1 MATATDTR
9 LFGKSIKRREDPRF
23 ITGRGQYVDDVKL
36 AGMTHAVFVRSPHAH
51 ARIRRID
58 TSGARAHPGVVD
70 VFTGKDM
77 TGVNS
82 LPCGWL
88 LTKDGVGKLKSA
100 GLPLDL
106 KEDIKVPPH
115 MPLVSDVV
123 RHVGDPVAV
132 VIADSLGAAQDA
144 ATKVI
149 VDWEPLPAV
158 TSTEKATA
166 PGAPQVH
173 AEAPRNICFEWQIG
187 DAAATDAAFRGAA
200 TVVKKRIVNQRLVAN
215 AMEPRA
221 CVARYD
227 AATDELTLWLTSQ
240 NPHVHRLLMTAF
252 VLGWPEHKVRV
263 IAPDVGGGFGS
274 KIFLYN
280 EEVVIAWASR
290 KVRRPV
296 RWTATRR
303 EAYVT
308 DAHGR
313 DHITDAELALS
324 RDGKIAGLRVKTT
337 ANLGGYLSTF
347 APAIPTYLY
356 GTLLNGVYEIGAIHC
371 AVTGVF
377 THTTA
382 VDAYRG
388 AGRPEAAYLLERMIE
403 AGASAL
409 KMDAAEIRRKNF
421 IPKFENGYQT
431 KVIVNYDSGNY
442 GAAFDRLLAML
453 DYKKLRAEQAEARKQ
468 GRYLG
473 VGFSTY
479 IEACSIAP
487 SKVVGMLGAGA
498 GLYESG
504 KVRVHPTGKVTVF
517 TGSHSH
523 GQGHET
529 TFAQLV
535 ADDLQIPL
543 EDIDIVHGDT
553 GAVAFGM
560 GTYGSRS
567 ASVGGTAI
575 RMSLDKIKEK
585 GKKIAAHL
593 LEASPKDIEYANG
606 QFQVK
611 GVPSKNVPFGTVAL
625 TAYVPHNYPEGLEPG
640 LEETSFYDPA
650 NFCFPFGAHACVVE
664 VDRDTGNV
672 KIVRYLAVDD
682 VGNVINPMIVDG
694 MVHGGI
700 AQGVG
705 QALCEGAAY
714 DADSGQ
720 LVTATMMDYAL
731 PKADMLPM
739 YETDRTVTPTPVNPL
754 GVKGAG
760 ETGTIA
766 ATPAVVNAVVDALAP
781 LGVDHIEVMPLTPE
795 RVWKT
800 IQAAKGGR

>member
-1 MATATDTR
+1 MASATEER

-23 ITGRGQYVDDVKL
+23 ITGRGHYTDDLKL
-36 AGMTHAVFVRSPHAH
+36 EGLTYAAFVRSPHAH
-51 ARIRRID
+51 ARIRAID
-58 TSGARAHPGVVD
+58 TTAAKAHPGVVA

-88 LTKDGVGKLKSA
+88 LPELK
-100 GLPLDL
+100 
-106 KEDIKVPPH
+106 IPPH
-115 MPLVSDVV
+115 PPLATDVAQY
-123 RHVGDPVAV
+123 VGDPVAV
-132 VIADSLGAAQDA
+132 VIASGQEVALDA
-144 ATKVI
+144 AEKVR
-149 VDWEPLPAV
+149 VDWEVLPSV
-158 TSTEKATA
+158 TSTEKASQS
-166 PGAPQVH
+166 GAPQLHDV
-173 AEAPRNICFEWQIG
+173 APNNVAFRWQIG
-187 DAAATDAAFRGAA
+187 DAAATDAAFKTAA

-227 AATDELTLWLTSQ
+227 VSTDELTLWVTSQ
-240 NPHVHRLLMTAF
+240 NPHVHRLLMAAF
-252 VLGWPEHKVRV
+252 VLGIDEHKVRV

-280 EEVVIAWASR
+280 EETVCSWASR
-290 KVRRPV
+290 KIQRPI

-303 EAYVT
+303 EAFQT

-313 DHITDAELALS
+313 DHVTEAALALS
-324 RDGKIAGLRVKTT
+324 KDGKILGLRVKTI
-337 ANLGGYLSTF
+337 ANLGAYLSTF
-347 APAIPTYLY
+347 APAVPTYLY
-356 GTLLNGVYEIGAIHC
+356 GTLLNGVYEIGAIH
-371 AVTGVF
+371 ADVTGVF
-377 THTTA
+377 TSTTP

-388 AGRPEAAYLLERMIE
+388 AGRPEAAYLIERMME
-403 AGASAL
+403 AGAAAL
-409 KMDAAEIRRKNF
+409 KMDTAEIRKRNF
-421 IPKFENGYQT
+421 IPKFADGYQT
-431 KVIVNYDSGNY
+431 KVALLYDSGDY
-442 GAAFDRLLAML
+442 GAAFDKLLGML
-453 DYKKLRAEQAEARKQ
+453 DLRKFRADQEAARKQ
-468 GRYLG
+468 GRLLG
-473 VGFSTY
+473 LGFSTY

-487 SKVVGMLGAGA
+487 SKVVGSLGAQA

-504 KVRVHPTGKVTVF
+504 AVRVHPTGKVTVF

-529 TFAQLV
+529 TFSQLV
-535 ADDLQIPL
+535 ADQLGIPM
-543 EDIDIVHGDT
+543 EHVDIVHGDT
-553 GAVAFGM
+553 GKVAFGM

-575 RMSLDKIKEK
+575 LMSLNKIKEK

-593 LEASPKDIEYANG
+593 LEASEKDIEYANG

-611 GVPSKNVPFGTVAL
+611 GAPDKAIPFGQVAL
-625 TAYVPHNYPEGLEPG
+625 TAYVPHNYPDGLEPG
-640 LEETSFYDPA
+640 LDETSFYDPS

-664 VDRDTGNV
+664 VDRDTGQV
-672 KIVRYLAVDD
+672 KLLRYLAVDD

-705 QALCEGAAY
+705 QAICEGAVY
-714 DADSGQ
+714 DDQSGQ
-720 LVTATMMDYAL
+720 LVTGTMMDYAV

-739 YETDRTVTPTPVNPL
+739 YETARTVTPTPVNPL
-754 GVKGAG
+754 GIKGAG

-781 LGVDHIEVMPLTPE
+781 LGIDHIEVMPLTAQ
-795 RVWKT
+795 RVWQT
-800 IQAAKGGR
+800 IQGAKGAKA

>member
-1 MATATDTR
+1 MATAR
-9 LFGKSIKRREDPRF
+9 LMGSSVKRREDPRF
-23 ITGRGQYVDDVKL
+23 ITGAGHFTDDLKL
-36 AGMTHAVFVRSPHAH
+36 PGMTYAAFVRSPHAN

-58 TSGARAHPGVVD
+58 TAAAKRHPGVVD
-70 VFTGKDM
+70 VFTGADM
-77 TGVNS
+77 TGVGG

-88 LTKDGVGKLKSA
+88 LMKAGVDKLKQA

-106 KEDIKVPPH
+106 KEDIKVVPHPP
-115 MPLVSDVV
+115 LASEAA

-132 VIADSLGAAQDA
+132 VVADSQAAAQDA
-144 ATKVI
+144 AEKVV
-149 VDWEPLPAV
+149 VDWEPMASV
-158 TSTEKATA
+158 TSTEQAAA
-166 PGAPQVH
+166 PGAPQIY

-187 DAAATDAAFRGAA
+187 DAAATEAGVKSAAV
-200 TVVKKRIVNQRLVAN
+200 VVKKRIVNQRLVAN

-221 CVARYD
+221 SVARYD
-227 AATDELTLWLTSQ
+227 AATEELTIWITSQ

-252 VLGWPEHKVRV
+252 VLGLPEHKVRV

-274 KIFLYN
+274 KIFVYN
-280 EEVVIAWASR
+280 EEIVLAWAAR
-290 KVRRPV
+290 RVRRPI
-296 RWTATRR
+296 RWTSTRR
-303 EAYVT
+303 EAFMT
-308 DAHGR
+308 DAQGR
-313 DHITDAELALS
+313 DHVTDAELALS
-324 RDGKIAGLRVKTT
+324 REGKILGLRVKTT
-337 ANLGGYLSTF
+337 ANLGAYLSTF
-347 APAIPTYLY
+347 APAVPTYLY
-356 GTLLNGVYEIGAIHC
+356 GTLLNGVYEMGAIHC
-371 AVTGVF
+371 AVTAVY
-377 THTTA
+377 TNTVA

-403 AGASAL
+403 AGAAAL
-409 KMDAAEIRRKNF
+409 KMDTAEIRRRNF
-421 IPKFENGYQT
+421 IPKFANGYQT
-431 KVIVNYDSGNY
+431 KVVVNYDSGNY
-442 GAAFDRLLAML
+442 AAPFDKLLTAL
-453 DYKKLRAEQAEARKQ
+453 DYKKFRAEQAAARAQ
-468 GRYLG
+468 GRLLG

-504 KVRVHPTGKVTVF
+504 VVRVHPTGKVSVF

-535 ADDLQIPL
+535 ADQLGIPMDDV
-543 EDIDIVHGDT
+543 EVVHGDT
-553 GAVAFGM
+553 GTVAFGM

-575 RMSLDKIKEK
+575 FMSLNKIKEK
-585 GKKIAAHL
+585 GKRIAAHL
-593 LEASPKDIEYANG
+593 LEASPEDIEFAGG
-606 QFQVK
+606 QFSVRGAPGK
-611 GVPSKNVPFGTVAL
+611 AVPFGAVAL

-664 VDRDTGNV
+664 VDPDTGHV

-705 QALCEGAAY
+705 QALWEGAVY
-714 DADSGQ
+714 DANSGQ
-720 LVTATMMDYAL
+720 LVTGSMLDYAV

-739 YETDRTVTPTPVNPL
+739 YETDRTETPTPVNPL
-754 GVKGAG
+754 GIKGAG

-766 ATPAVVNAVVDALAP
+766 STPAVVNAVVDALSG
-781 LGVDHIEVMPLTPE
+781 LGVDHFEAMPLTPE
-795 RVWKT
+795 RVWKAV
-800 IQAAKGGR
+800 QAAKSRK

>member
-1 MATATDTR
+1 MASATEER

-23 ITGRGQYVDDVKL
+23 ITGRGRYTDDLKL
-36 AGMTHAVFVRSPHAH
+36 EGLTYAAFVRSPHAH
-51 ARIRRID
+51 AKIRGID
-58 TSGARAHPGVVD
+58 TAAAQAHPGVLAI
-70 VFTGKDM
+70 FTGKDM

-88 LTKDGVGKLKSA
+88 LPELK
-100 GLPLDL
+100 
-106 KEDIKVPPH
+106 IPPH
-115 MPLVSDVV
+115 PPLATDAAQY
-123 RHVGDPVAV
+123 VGDPVAV
-132 VIADSLGAAQDA
+132 VIATSQEAALDA
-144 ATKVI
+144 AEKVR
-149 VDWEPLPAV
+149 VDWAVLPAV
-158 TSTEKATA
+158 TSTERAA
-166 PGAPQVH
+166 QPGAAQLHDV
-173 AEAPRNICFEWQIG
+173 APNNVAFRWQIG
-187 DAAATDAAFRGAA
+187 DAAATDAAFKSAA
-200 TVVKKRIVNQRLVAN
+200 TVVRKRIVNQRLVAN

-227 AATDELTLWLTSQ
+227 AATDELTLWVTSQ
-240 NPHVHRLLMTAF
+240 NPHVHRLLMAAF
-252 VLGWPEHKVRV
+252 VLGIDEHKVRV

-280 EEVVIAWASR
+280 EETVCSWASR
-290 KVRRPV
+290 KIKRPI

-303 EAYVT
+303 EAFQT

-324 RDGKIAGLRVKTT
+324 KDGKILGLRVKTT
-337 ANLGGYLSTF
+337 ANLGAYLSTF
-347 APAIPTYLY
+347 APAVPTYLY
-356 GTLLNGVYEIGAIHC
+356 GTLLNGVYEMGAIH
-371 AVTGVF
+371 ADVTGVF
-377 THTTA
+377 TNTTP

-388 AGRPEAAYLLERMIE
+388 AGRPEAAYLIERMID
-403 AGASAL
+403 AGAAAL
-409 KMDAAEIRRKNF
+409 KMDTAEIRRRNF
-421 IPKFENGYQT
+421 IPQFADGYQT
-431 KVIVNYDSGNY
+431 KVALLYDSGNY
-442 GAAFDRLLAML
+442 AAAFDKLLGMLDLKKFRGEQEAARRQGRLLGL
-453 DYKKLRAEQAEARKQ
+453 
-468 GRYLG
+468 
-473 VGFSTY
+473 GFSTY

-487 SKVVGMLGAGA
+487 SKVVGSLGAQA

-504 KVRVHPTGKVTVF
+504 AVRVHPTGKVTVF

-529 TFAQLV
+529 TFSQLV
-535 ADDLQIPL
+535 ADQLGIPL
-543 EDIDIVHGDT
+543 EHVDIVHGDT
-553 GAVAFGM
+553 GTVAFGM

-575 RMSLDKIKEK
+575 LMSLNKIKEK

-593 LEASPKDIEYANG
+593 LEASAKDIEYVGG

-611 GVPSKNVPFGTVAL
+611 GAPDKAVPFGQVAL

-640 LEETSFYDPA
+640 LDETSFYDPS

-664 VDRDTGNV
+664 IDRDTGQV
-672 KIVRYLAVDD
+672 KVLRYLAVDD

-705 QALCEGAAY
+705 QAICEGAVY
-714 DADSGQ
+714 DDASGQ
-720 LVTATMMDYAL
+720 LVTGTMMDYAM

-754 GVKGAG
+754 GIKGAG

-781 LGVDHIEVMPLTPE
+781 LGIDHLEVMPLTGQ
-795 RVWKT
+795 RVWQA
-800 IQAAKGGR
+800 IQGAKGAKA